1 MNKHHLSIKNGLFK
15 MSLPFLEGSVFF
27 SVKLTLASLRKKH
40 GDIIGLLVWRPISC
54 HSSAFIFSGLLKFHQ
69 WHYQKEDQRSEQDGI
84 VDLLLSLFPRLQI
97 Y

>member
-40 GDIIGLLVWRPISC
+40 GDIIGLLVLRPISC

>member
-1 MNKHHLSIKNGLFK
+1 MVCLNVIAFRQR
-15 MSLPFLEGSVFF
+15 FCIF